1 MPPYFER
8 RHFLTPYC
16 LLGSALKGVYL
27 RNSRC
32 LQIDHLQGWKPG
44 AGRARENL
52 FDHIVEMSDL
62 INSNLR
68 LQKLLLQDTN
78 R

>member
-1 MPPYFER
+1 MPPYFGR
-8 RHFLTPYC
+8 CHFLTPFRTVGG
-16 LLGSALKGVYL
+16 LLEGVYL

-32 LQIDHLQGWKPG
+32 RQIDHLQGWKPG
-44 AGRARENL
+44 AGRPRENL

-68 LQKLLLQDTN
+68 LQ
-78 R
+78 